1 MAREIATSLV
11 DGMAVVVGECLQMT

>member
-11 DGMAVVVGECLQMT
+11 DGMAVVVNECLQMT